1 MSKMIRSISKDG
13 SVLCCAVDA
22 TDMIARMEQIHHP
35 SAVVTAA
42 LGRLTIAASMM
53 GSMLKHEDDSLTLRI
68 NGGGPC
74 GTLMAVG
81 SSMGNVKSWVQN
93 PYVELPLNDQGKL
106 DVRGAVGTDGVF
118 SVVKDIGLKEPYIG
132 QVPIVSGEIGED
144 VTSYY
149 ATSEQTPTACG
160 LGVLVNPDLTVR
172 AAGGYLIQLLPFA
185 DEACIDV
192 LEENLKNA
200 KPVSAMIDEGMTPE
214 QICET
219 MLKGLEPEVLDTFD
233 ASYSCDCSK
242 ERVSKAL
249 VSLGAG
255 ELEQMASDE
264 KEIEVN
270 CQFCDKKYT
279 FSPAELR
286 ALAKDSK
293 KL

>member
-249 VSLGAG
+249 ISLGAG

-264 KEIEVN
+264 KEIEGN

-293 KL
+293 KS

>member
-106 DVRGAVGTDGVF
+106 YVRGAVGTDGVF

-249 VSLGAG
+249 ISLGAG

>member
-13 SVLCCAVDA
+13 SALCCAVDA

-106 DVRGAVGTDGVF
+106 DVRGAVGTDGIF

-249 VSLGAG
+249 ISLGAG

>member
-1 MSKMIRSISKDG
+1 MGKMIRSITADG

-22 TDMIARMEQIHHP
+22 TDMIARMEEIHHP

-53 GSMLKHEDDSLTLRI
+53 GSMLKHEDDSLTLRM

-81 SSMGNVKSWVQN
+81 SSLGKVKAWVQE
-93 PYVELPLNDQGKL
+93 PIVELPLNAQGKL

-118 SVVKDIGLKEPYIG
+118 SVVKDIGLKDPYIG
-132 QVPIVSGEIGED
+132 QVPIVSGEIAED

-149 ATSEQTPTACG
+149 AVSEQTPTACG

-185 DEACIDV
+185 DEHCIDI

-200 KPVSAMIDEGMTPE
+200 KPVTAMIDEGMTPE
-214 QICET
+214 EICMT
-219 MLKGLEPEVLDTFD
+219 MLKGMDPEVLDTFD
-233 ASYSCDCSK
+233 AEYECDCSK
-242 ERVSKAL
+242 ERVQRAL
-249 VSLGAG
+249 VSLGAK
-255 ELEQMASDE
+255 ELLALAADE
-264 KEIEVN
+264 KDVEIN
-270 CQFCDKKYT
+270 CQFCDRKYKFT
-279 FSPAELR
+279 PKELR
-286 ALAKDSK
+286 ALAEELEK
-293 KL
+293 